1 VALAYKGT
9 GKLIVDIQPDGDL
22 LFDPAALWVAAHHHI
37 PMLVVMLN
45 NRSYENSWKHQV
57 SLAKARG
64 NPVEMATV
72 GTELDGPAP
81 DFARIAQG
89 LGWYAEG
96 PIENGD
102 HVQAAIK
109 RALQVIQKEGR
120 PALID
125 TVTRHG

>member
-1 VALAYKGT
+1 
-9 GKLIVDIQPDGDL
+9 
-22 LFDPAALWVAAHHHI
+22 
-37 PMLVVMLN
+37 MLVVMLN

-72 GTELDGPAP
+72 GTAIDGPPP

-96 PIENGD
+96 PVENGD
-102 HVQAAIK
+102 QVQAAIK
-109 RALQVIQKEGR
+109 RALQVIRKEGR

-125 TVTRHG
+125 TVTRHT